1 MGSVLAML
9 AGEQLL
15 FHPQLIFM
23 VTGHAIADFF
33 GGKLVML
40 LMLNMIVSFDGQ
52 ILQGT
57 NVKSFTKA

>member
-1 MGSVLAML
+1 
-9 AGEQLL
+9 
-15 FHPQLIFM
+15 M